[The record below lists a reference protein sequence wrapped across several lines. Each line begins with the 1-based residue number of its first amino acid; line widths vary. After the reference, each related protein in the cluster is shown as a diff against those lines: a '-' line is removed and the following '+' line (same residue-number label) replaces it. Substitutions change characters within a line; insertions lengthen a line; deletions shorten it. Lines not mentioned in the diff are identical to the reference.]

1 VAQRSSSKPASARTS
16 APVQMAATRRALL
29 GALLTNS
36 TSPAKR
42 PAIDQRPEH
51 DKVVELIVGESCR
64 FQGQPTGG
72 SNRPSGFG
80 KHVQLIELL
89 RAATPLRVRPK
100 SLSLISMHCGRLSPA
115 FRSRKGAKSGIS
127 GIEMPLPRRLSD
139 SNDSQSFRTDTEDP
153 LSDISTF
160 DGATLAGLG
169 VTDGTY
175 VWTWGTG
182 ADADSFT
189 LQIGPPP
196 TGVLEPASLALF
208 CAGVVGLGLIRRKRT
223 LQRRKRFSTPLIA
236 LRRSGPDRVQ
246 KTPPVEI
253 G

>member
-139 SNDSQSFRTDTEDP
+139 SNDSQSFRTDTYRERCESVK
-153 LSDISTF
+153 LCRRRTR
-160 DGATLAGLG
+160 
-169 VTDGTY
+169 
-175 VWTWGTG
+175 
-182 ADADSFT
+182 
-189 LQIGPPP
+189 
-196 TGVLEPASLALF
+196 PASGA
-208 CAGVVGLGLIRRKRT
+208 AHSRAR
-223 LQRRKRFSTPLIA
+223 
-236 LRRSGPDRVQ
+236 
-246 KTPPVEI
+246 
-253 G
+253 